1 MCPRLGL
8 DRKGTRDDA
17 QAVRQHR
24 YLPLRGE
31 ANPFYTEAFGCKAA
45 PLSEDGTSFGD
56 SIGDVA
62 FYIFETSATNE
73 IGHDDGMLMSPVGV
87 DYLEFETADDFE
99 AAQADLEFK
108 GVTWL
113 DNIVGEPGGF
123 HDPDGN
129 MLYVIHRR

>member
-1 MCPRLGL
+1 MP
-8 DRKGTRDDA
+8 
-17 QAVRQHR
+17 
-24 YLPLRGE
+24 
-31 ANPFYTEAFGCKAA
+31 
-45 PLSEDGTSFGD
+45 
-56 SIGDVA
+56 
-62 FYIFETSATNE
+62 
-73 IGHDDGMLMSPVGV
+73 MSPVGV

-129 MLYVIHRR
+129 MLNVIHKR